1 MVTDMRLKRVML
13 IATVMVMVGAFTGCG
28 KKEEKQEQ
36 PKKIEKEK
44 EPEESE
50 VKKTIGEVVEEPEIP
65 VNQNLLTGLGDLSE
79 EAIGKRP
86 VAVW

>member
-36 PKKIEKEK
+36 PKKVEKEK
-44 EPEESE
+44 EPEEPE
-50 VKKTIGEVVEEPEIP
+50 VKKTIEDEYQGAFICAWDDAE
-65 VNQNLLTGLGDLSE
+65 
-79 EAIGKRP
+79 
-86 VAVW
+86 